1 MTNATEYNFHS
12 WKNKNKTKE
21 ELKIVKKYDTTNPPE
36 YKLHLQYP
44 KGWRILTYKPHTS
57 ELFDENG
64 QLHNLSSIN
73 STYQRGHF
81 HEWIPNSPTNP
92 GKKNNT
98 PTIVKIQMGL
108 KCNYACSYCNQ
119 ASQVPNSFQGN
130 PKEAQDF
137 LDNLDTW
144 FKGDGNK
151 TRWEFWGGEPLVYIK
166 VLRVL
171 AEGLRKKFPQAEFN
185 IITNASMMTE
195 EIVDWLDSLNFQV
208 GISHDGESYK
218 IQRGED
224 VLENP
229 ETLKAIKYAYNKL
242 FPKGRI
248 GFNCVLTTNNYSMH
262 KVREW
267 IADKLGISPFNVP
280 LSSEEIMLPY
290 DDSGLMLCPTSS
302 VEQQK
307 LRETIFTEAF
317 SGKIWGVSTIF
328 DKIDDF
334 FKSIQTQRPFTVLGQ
349 KCGMDNPGIIAVD
362 LKGNAMTCQNTNANL
377 EKHNIGKIADIEAIE
392 MKLVHHFR
400 TREECVR
407 CPVVQLC
414 KGACLFLEG
423 KYWTTACDV
432 SYHYNTAMFAAALF
446 KLTGGILRYIDG
458 TPRRD
463 TQEERFE
470 VVSEE
475 LVNNIV
481 KEPTKYFNY

>member
-1 MTNATEYNFHS
+1 MTTTEYNFHS
-12 WKNKNKTKE
+12 WKTKNKPKE
-21 ELKIVKKYDTTNPPE
+21 EIKIVKKYDTTNPPE

-44 KGWRILTYKPHTS
+44 KGWKILNYKPHTS
-57 ELFDENG
+57 ELTDEKGLPFD
-64 QLHNLSSIN
+64 LKVIN
-73 STYQRGHF
+73 MEYKKGYF

-92 GKKNNT
+92 AKKSDK
-98 PTIVKIQMGL
+98 PTTVKIQMGL

-130 PKEAQDF
+130 PVEAQKF
-137 LDNLDTW
+137 LDELDTW

-166 VLRVL
+166 VLKVL
-171 AEGLRKKFPQAEFN
+171 AEGLRKRFPDAEFN
-185 IITNASMMTE
+185 IISNASMLTE
-195 EIVDWLDSLNFQV
+195 EIVDWLDEMKIQL

-224 VLENP
+224 VLEKP

-267 IADKLGISPFNVP
+267 IAEKLEISPFDVP

-290 DDSGLMLCPTSS
+290 DDSGMLLCPTTSE
-302 VEQQK
+302 EQQK
-307 LRETIFTEAF
+307 LRETIFSETF
-317 SGKIWGVSTIF
+317 NGKIWGVSTIF
-328 DKIDDF
+328 TKLDDF
-334 FKSIQTQRPFTVLGQ
+334 FKSLSTKRPFTVFGQ
-349 KCGMDNPGIIAVD
+349 KCGMDDPNTLSVD

-377 EKHNIGKIADIEAIE
+377 EKHNIGKTSDIKAIE
-392 MKLVHHFR
+392 MTLVHHFR
-400 TREECVR
+400 TRDECVR

-414 KGACLFLEG
+414 KGSCLFLEG

-432 SYHYNTAMFAAALF
+432 SYHYNTAMLAAALF
-446 KLTGGILRYIDG
+446 RMTGGILRYIEG

-463 TQEERFE
+463 TQEDKFE
-470 VVSEE
+470 VISEDF
-475 LVNNIV
+475 V
-481 KEPTKYFNY
+481 KTLKIN